1 MTTPASLTDRAT
13 AKCDPSVTPLPKRG
27 NEVEVECHSK
37 VCGEYI
43 RRCSVCLENKDILP
57 PCRNDA
63 SHRRHPRCV
72 ASAI

>member
-1 MTTPASLTDRAT
+1 MLF
-13 AKCDPSVTPLPKRG
+13 
-27 NEVEVECHSK
+27 ECVRRVYSK
-37 VCGEYI
+37 VH
-43 RRCSVCLENKDILP
+43 VCLKNKDILP